1 MEQAVASKKGS
12 ERAKGEQDDVV
23 VIRTTEERLEGKWL
37 RMINCFCFLWR
48 VHETFI
54 SQRPYGCLPFASL
67 FSAAQRLIATEIYHK
82 NVVPPN
88 LWYYNAIAGGFK
100 ILQAVILF
108 PLLDKITKDEWYW
121 YTSVSS
127 PRRIRQ
133 QVPTKQYHPAT
144 GPHQSSF
151 ALWFLSMRILQTRK
165 PEDYCPTLSKSSPFP
180 LCGSF
185 RPIFSLVELSTCPTL
200 SSPRH
205 LFGTWSATKTP
216 FDGPNTHFQHLSW
229 KLLSLNKWESRMSIC
244 WWLYLFLWQ
253 SLSNVQ
259 LLTRQSMPRRALKTG
274 LKIGDHFSW
283 VGLDT
288 WQDGLSSSPTSSL

>member
-1 MEQAVASKKGS
+1 MEQAVASNKGS

-37 RMINCFCFLWR
+37 RMITSFASFEESTRL
-48 VHETFI
+48 

-133 QVPTKQYHPAT
+133 QVPTKQYHPAM
-144 GPHQSSF
+144 GPHQLSF
-151 ALWFLSMRILQTRK
+151 AL
-165 PEDYCPTLSKSSPFP
+165 
-180 LCGSF
+180 
-185 RPIFSLVELSTCPTL
+185 
-200 SSPRH
+200 
-205 LFGTWSATKTP
+205 
-216 FDGPNTHFQHLSW
+216 
-229 KLLSLNKWESRMSIC
+229 
-244 WWLYLFLWQ
+244 
-253 SLSNVQ
+253 
-259 LLTRQSMPRRALKTG
+259 
-274 LKIGDHFSW
+274 
-283 VGLDT
+283 
-288 WQDGLSSSPTSSL
+288 